1 MELIHIEGFPGS
13 VLLYAEAATQKLL
26 CITHVHV
33 DIDINKTI
41 STNTSPAISVFQSK
55 STKKKHFDI

>member
-41 STNTSPAISVFQSK
+41 STTTSPAISVFSK
-55 STKKKHFDI
+55 QINQEKTL